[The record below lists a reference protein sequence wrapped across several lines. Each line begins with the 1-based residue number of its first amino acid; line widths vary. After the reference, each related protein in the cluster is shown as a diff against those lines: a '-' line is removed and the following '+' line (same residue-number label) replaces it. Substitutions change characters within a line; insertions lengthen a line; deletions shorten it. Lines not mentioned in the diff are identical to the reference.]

1 MAMALKSLSFTDV
14 RAPTQGARSH
24 RDFLNEIWDAHGRPL
39 KLMSPTRLLPLL
51 LLAVLS
57 PASGLTLVLNRRAAV
72 RALAAAPLLGSAPV
86 LADDLRLNSAGFAE
100 IKRLKDAQK
109 QLNTA
114 VREEKVARL
123 SAIAGRERNNYP
135 PEKQAEFDAKAK
147 EWAATLEAAY
157 AEKDAALAALRE
169 GKEAGRF

>member
-1 MAMALKSLSFTDV
+1 
-14 RAPTQGARSH
+14 
-24 RDFLNEIWDAHGRPL
+24 
-39 KLMSPTRLLPLL
+39 MSPRLLPLL

-57 PASGLTLVLNRRAAV
+57 PASGLNLVLNRRTAV

-86 LADDLRLNSAGFAE
+86 LADDPRLNSAGFAE

-135 PEKQAEFDAKAK
+135 PEKQAEFDAKAE